1 MAIGRIRPI
10 VPVGPRYGWVIVAV
24 LTLLLAASHGLLSSG
39 ISVFDSAILSDLKIG
54 RAELKF
60 RDVVQLFAG
69 GAWAIVIGFAADRLG
84 PRTVIYAGLAVLAA
98 VLVAYGQVTAVEQI
112 YFLHFFLAFAYSS
125 CHVVVVVLVLARWFE
140 KRRSTALGIILA
152 GESLGG
158 AVLPVVLVTLIG
170 ELGWR
175 EAMYAMALAPV
186 FLALMLVVFLRG
198 TPEQHGQLPIGGP
211 RKLPVSGVKEQGG
224 EGFWSYLASP
234 RLWMILAIAFGLFY
248 AGGGTAAHSFLYFS
262 DLGFD
267 PEWAATSLSLIFVCA
282 FAGKFGGG
290 FLAERW
296 PGARAWIV
304 AQTVMLGGLL
314 CLTAGTPITIWP
326 GIALFGLGWGAS
338 YTLTQATVMEMFQ
351 GPCLGRLSGIVVL
364 VEGIAAGL
372 GSYLGGW
379 LFDSEG
385 NYVAAFAV
393 MSMTVSLAIMA
404 TVVLDRRALARS
416 TDMGIRAGA

>member
-1 MAIGRIRPI
+1 MTDRRFWPI
-10 VPVGPRYGWVIVAV
+10 IPVGPRYGWIIVAT

-39 ISVFDSAILSDLKIG
+39 ISVFDSAILDDLGIG

-69 GAWAIVIGFAADRLG
+69 GIWAIVIGFAADRLG
-84 PRTVIYAGLAVLAA
+84 PRTVIYSGLAALAVA
-98 VLVAYGQVTAVEQI
+98 LFAYGRVTDVQQI
-112 YFLHFFLAFAYSS
+112 YLLHFLLAFAYSS

-158 AVLPVVLVTLIG
+158 TVLPVVLVALIG
-170 ELGWR
+170 RLGWR
-175 EAMYAMALAPV
+175 EAMHAMALAPAL
-186 FLALMLVVFLRG
+186 LAVLLLLFLRSR
-198 TPEQHGQLPIGGP
+198 PEDYGQDPFGGP
-211 RKLPVSGVKEQGG
+211 RQQTATGTAEEG
-224 EGFWSYLASP
+224 ETRLSAYLVSP
-234 RLWMILAIAFGLFY
+234 RLWIIMIVAFGLFY

-282 FAGKFGGG
+282 FAGKFCGG

-304 AQTVMLGGLL
+304 AQTVMLAGLL
-314 CLTAGTPITIWP
+314 CLTMALPVTIWP
-326 GIALFGLGWGAS
+326 GVAMFGLGWGAS
-338 YTLTQATVMEMFQ
+338 YTLTQATVMEMFR
-351 GPCLGRLSGIVVL
+351 GPCLGRLSGLVVL

-372 GSYLGGW
+372 GSYVGGVV
-379 LFDSEG
+379 FDSSG
-385 NYVAAFAV
+385 HYVTAFAV
-393 MSMTVSLAIMA
+393 MSVSVTIAIVI
-404 TVVLDRRALARS
+404 TTSLDRS
-416 TDMGIRAGA
+416 IRREAAHSR